1 MLLAMASQVQREEDE
16 PRTRGVPILSFL
28 GALRT
33 LAGYD
38 AVNRMMG
45 LLPPELRDA
54 IGHRKLVSKEWY
66 PLSWYRVMHAAA
78 QEATGRGRGFAKL
91 IGRETTRADFSGV
104 NRVFLLVMSPQALI
118 AKAPRVY
125 EQYYTRGSV
134 TTPTCRAG
142 EALLLWRGCAGF
154 DQNMWDDMLGSVEA
168 LLELAGGRDMRVEVL
183 AGGGDKDEDMDMAL
197 SWT

>member
-1 MLLAMASQVQREEDE
+1 MTSEVEHQEEE
-16 PRTRGVPILSFL
+16 PKTRGVPILSFL

-78 QEATGRGRGFAKL
+78 QEATGRGRELAKL

-118 AKAPRVY
+118 AKAPKVF
-125 EQYYTRGSV
+125 EQYYTRGMV
-134 TTPTCRAG
+134 ATPTCRAG
-142 EALLLWRGCAGF
+142 SALLVWRGCAGF
-154 DQNMWDDMLGSVEA
+154 DRNMWDDMLGSVEA
-168 LLELAGGRDMRVEVL
+168 LLELAGGRDVHVEIV
-183 AGGGDKDEDMDMAL
+183 AGGGDKDEDTDMEL
-197 SWT
+197 TWT

>member
-1 MLLAMASQVQREEDE
+1 MTSDLDREEEE

-38 AVNRMMG
+38 AVNRMMA

-66 PLSWYRVMHAAA
+66 PLSWYRAMHAAA
-78 QEATGRGRGFAKL
+78 QEVTGRGRELARL
-91 IGRETTRADFSGV
+91 VGRETTRADFSGV
-104 NRVFLLVMSPQALI
+104 NRVFVLVMSPQALI

-125 EQYYTRGSV
+125 EQYYTRGTV
-134 TTPTCRAG
+134 AAPVCRAG
-142 EALLLWRGCAGF
+142 YALLQWRGCAGF
-154 DQNMWDDMLGSVEA
+154 DQNMWDDILGSVEA
-168 LLELAGGRDMRVEVL
+168 LLELAGGRDVHVEVL
-183 AGGGDKDEDMDMAL
+183 AGGGDKDEDTDMEL
-197 SWT
+197 TWS

>member
-1 MLLAMASQVQREEDE
+1 MASEVERQEEE
-16 PRTRGVPILSFL
+16 PQTRGVPILSFL

-54 IGHRKLVSKEWY
+54 IGHRKLVSKDWY

-78 QEATGRGRGFAKL
+78 QEATGRGRELAKL

-125 EQYYTRGSV
+125 EQYYTRGTVS
-134 TTPTCRAG
+134 TPTCRAG
-142 EALLLWRGCAGF
+142 SALLVWRGCAGF
-154 DQNMWDDMLGSVEA
+154 DRNMWDDMLGSVEA
-168 LLELAGGRDMRVEVL
+168 LLELAGGRDVHVEIL
-183 AGGGDKDEDMDMAL
+183 AGGGDKDADTDMEL
-197 SWT
+197 TWT

>member
-1 MLLAMASQVQREEDE
+1 MATALDREEEE

-45 LLPPELRDA
+45 LLPPALRDA
-54 IGHRKLVSKEWY
+54 IGHRKLVSKDWY
-66 PLSWYRVMHAAA
+66 PLSWYRAMHAAA
-78 QEATGRGRGFAKL
+78 QGATGRGRELAKL

-125 EQYYTRGSV
+125 EQYYTRGTI
-134 TTPTCRAG
+134 TTPACRPGYARL
-142 EALLLWRGCAGF
+142 EWRGCAGF
-154 DQNMWDDMLGSVEA
+154 DRNMWDDMLGSVEA
-168 LLELAGGRDMRVEVL
+168 LLELAGGQNAHVAVL
-183 AGGGDKDEDMDMAL
+183 AGGGDGDEDTDMEL
-197 SWT
+197 TWT